1 VGAAAVAGATIALAT
16 TAAAPE
22 VLSARPAGQRN
33 VSALGRAGESVDVE
47 KIKPGL
53 WFTDYSGPIP
63 FADVPDAPAS
73 MSDMTGMGE
82 MMPEVDAGPQA
93 PRSFSGGVP
102 SLVLDAYRTAT
113 ETLNQMA
120 PRCKIPV
127 ELLAAIGKVESG
139 HARGGRVDKN
149 GTTVTPILGPVLD
162 GNGFA
167 AIADTDDGVLDG
179 NSTWDRAVG
188 PMQFIPGTWR
198 RWGADGNGDGK
209 LDPHNAYDASLGAA
223 RYLCSGN
230 RNLADPADRD
240 AAILSYNRSTA
251 YRNMVVRLMEA
262 YAASL

>member
-1 VGAAAVAGATIALAT
+1 VGVAGAVVAFAA

-22 VLSARPAGQRN
+22 VLGARPVEQRN
-33 VSALGRAGESVDVE
+33 VSTPGRAGEGVDVE
-47 KIKPGL
+47 KVRPGL

-63 FADVPDAPAS
+63 FAEVPDVPAS
-73 MSDMTGMGE
+73 MSDMSDT
-82 MMPEVDAGPQA
+82 MPEVDAGPQA

-102 SLVLDAYRTAT
+102 SLVLDAYRAAA
-113 ETLNQMA
+113 EMMGSMA
-120 PRCKIPV
+120 PRCRISV

-139 HARGGRVDKN
+139 HARGGRVDRD
-149 GTTVTPILGPVLD
+149 GTTVTPILGPVLN

-167 AIADTDDGVLDG
+167 AIADTDGGALDG
-179 NSTWDRAVG
+179 DTTWDRAVG

-198 RWGADGNGDGK
+198 RWGADGNGDGR
-209 LDPHNAYDASLGAA
+209 LDPHNVYDASLGAA

-230 RNLADPADRD
+230 RDLADPAERD
-240 AAILSYNRSTA
+240 AAILSYNRSAA